1 MKLVSATVT
10 GLFGV
15 YDHRIELDPEGVTFV
30 HSTNGMGK
38 SIFLKLIYG
47 ILRGYTVEVKAVPFT
62 RLDLGFDDGSTLI
75 VENGEELLVQ
85 MQKNELEERLG
96 RYDLE
101 TILPAVYVSPERLTV
116 KRKDGRLMYAIDV
129 YADELEDRFL
139 SAKEETAIDVA
150 AASPGEEMSDA
161 DIESRLADL
170 KPKTDFMYSAGLRM
184 NLPVGLRM
192 TPSRYD
198 IHKSHDSY
206 LRLTRAVEEY
216 VADCYDLAE
225 SIVVFQDVVN
235 SFFINK
241 RLSISNGKMQITL
254 NNGSH
259 IPLEVLSSG
268 EKHIIIMFYRLLF
281 QTPHGALAIIDE
293 PEISIHVSW
302 QQRLGR
308 VLMDVCRLRDL
319 QIVAATH
326 SPQVIHDMWD
336 RSNELR
342 A

>member
-1 MKLVSATVT
+1 MKLISASVT

-15 YDHRIELDPEGVTFV
+15 YEHRIEFDPKGITFV

-38 SIFLKLIYG
+38 SVFLGLIYG
-47 ILRGYTVEVKAVPFT
+47 VLRGYTETVRKIPFD

-75 VENGEELLVQ
+75 VERGDDLLVQ

-96 RYDLE
+96 QYDLQ
-101 TILPAVYVSPERLTV
+101 TILPAVYISPERLTV
-116 KRKDGRLMYAIDV
+116 RRQDGRLMYAIDV
-129 YADELEDRFL
+129 YSEELEDRFL
-139 SAKEETAIDVA
+139 TAKEETAIDINDTD
-150 AASPGEEMSDA
+150 PGEDMSDA
-161 DIESRLADL
+161 DIEARLADL

-184 NLPVGLRM
+184 NLPVSLRM

-198 IHKSHDSY
+198 INKSHENY

-216 VADCYDLAE
+216 VGDCYELAE
-225 SIVVFQDVVN
+225 SIVVFQDIVN

-241 RLSISNGKMQITL
+241 KLVISNGKMQVVM
-254 NNGSH
+254 NNGRT

-268 EKHIIIMFYRLLF
+268 EKHIIIIFYRLLF
-281 QTPHGALAIIDE
+281 QTPHGALSIIDE